1 MNYLETMKNIVK
13 NKEKRVS
20 NLILLVVLLVVIL
33 ISANYIF
40 KDNTDKSNKT
50 DNNSNNTSSSNNIN
64 YNNGSNDIYHDLE
77 SKISN
82 ILSQVQGISDVSVV
96 LSYSENSKQNIV
108 YDSKEQIKDGE
119 TITEKSVAYNEQGSS
134 KSAIVESVGLPKVEG
149 AIVVAKGANSVD
161 IRSKIATAV
170 STVANIPVYK
180 VQVFEKQG

>member
-1 MNYLETMKNIVK
+1 MNYLETMKNIIK
-13 NKEKRVS
+13 DKEKRVT

-33 ISANYIF
+33 LAANYIF
-40 KDNTDKSNKT
+40 KDNSSKSNNI
-50 DNNSNNTSSSNNIN
+50 NNSNNTSTNDNINNSSND
-64 YNNGSNDIYHDLE
+64 SYHNLE

-82 ILSQVQGISDVSVV
+82 VLSQVQGISDVSVV
-96 LSYSENSKQNIV
+96 LSYSEDSKQNIV

-119 TITEKSVAYNEQGSS
+119 KTTEKTVAYNEQGNN
-134 KSAIVESVGLPKVEG
+134 KSAIIESVALPKVEG
-149 AIVVAKGANSVD
+149 AIVVAKGADSVD

>member
-40 KDNTDKSNKT
+40 KDDSNKST
-50 DNNSNNTSSSNNIN
+50 KTNNNSNNTSSSNNIN
-64 YNNGSNDIYHDLE
+64 NSSDDKYHNLE

-82 ILSQVQGISDVSVV
+82 ILSQVQGISEVSVV
-96 LSYSENSKQNIV
+96 LSYSEDSKQNIV

-119 TITEKSVAYNEQGSS
+119 TITEKTVAYNEQGSN

-149 AIVVAKGANSVD
+149 AIVVAKGANSVEL
-161 IRSKIATAV
+161 RSKIATAV